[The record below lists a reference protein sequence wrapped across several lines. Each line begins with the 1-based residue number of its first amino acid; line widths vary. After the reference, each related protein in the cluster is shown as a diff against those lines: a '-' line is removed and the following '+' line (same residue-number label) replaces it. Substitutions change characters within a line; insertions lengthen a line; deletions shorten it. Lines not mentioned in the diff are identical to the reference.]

1 MYRRSQLIITYIYIY
16 IHINMVIYI
25 YRMYRHIFVIKR
37 KKSYSSEAI
46 YCPALL
52 QDSRWDGSGVS

>member
-1 MYRRSQLIITYIYIY
+1 
-16 IHINMVIYI
+16 MVIYI